1 MGHSVPS
8 WLYSSVKPTEVPSSA
23 GMGVLGLGLA
33 CRFVLMEFLTSQR
46 TWVLSGTVGEAPVL
60 RPLFAD
66 PPVPFLLALR
76 FWGGW

>member
-1 MGHSVPS
+1 
-8 WLYSSVKPTEVPSSA
+8 
-23 GMGVLGLGLA
+23 MGVLGLGLA